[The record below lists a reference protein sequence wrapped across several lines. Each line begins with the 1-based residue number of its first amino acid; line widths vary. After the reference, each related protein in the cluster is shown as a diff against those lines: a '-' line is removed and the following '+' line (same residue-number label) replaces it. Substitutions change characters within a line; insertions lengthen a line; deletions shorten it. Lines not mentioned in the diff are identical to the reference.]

1 MKQEF
6 QGWGGQIHTNNS
18 LCFVT
23 ASLEFVPLVHMNV
36 GIVYLIH
43 VGTSFKRP
51 HCSCGHTQ
59 LLLISFLLH
68 ITPTYP
74 LPQVES
80 TQSVNT
86 RPTEDEFSTFVYKT
100 VWQSLV

>member
-6 QGWGGQIHTNNS
+6 QGLGGQIHTNNS

-43 VGTSFKRP
+43 VGTSFKETTV
-51 HCSCGHTQ
+51 CSCGHTQ
-59 LLLISFLLH
+59 LLSFLLH